1 MRLLKLPEA
10 PEPVVEEGYKMCG
23 GLFGLLTGT
32 AEFVKFRRETSFPP
46 MQRRPKTIIVN
57 FDRKDR
63 KLVERLE
70 SDLEVICGEMY
81 AGDRFVPKMDLVLD
95 GFIFFG
101 VFPLERMAIEG
112 DWLLSV
118 DHYEEVMS
126 HKQHYRYKHF
136 PTGVKRQEFTTTQD
150 FIDAIMW
157 PGIEHV
163 VVDSQTA
170 QLLSDDFESYQRKA
184 IVPPAQYRQVGLLLE
199 LHVGSKSGDRPVLI
213 FSDMGLARN
222 TQWVNEN
229 PGSFSA
235 RPQFIVVEPDQLQPF
250 SYTK

>member
-32 AEFVKFRRETSFPP
+32 AEFVKFRRETPFPP
-46 MQRRPKTIIVN
+46 MQRGPKTIIVN

-213 FSDMGLARN
+213 FSDMG
-222 TQWVNEN
+222 
-229 PGSFSA
+229 
-235 RPQFIVVEPDQLQPF
+235 VVEPDQLQPF